1 MSRWRAMTK
10 DDLAAAK
17 AVADRVHTEHPEDEA
32 VFADRLQIHP
42 EGCRVMEADG
52 AIAAYILSHPWR
64 AFSPPS
70 LNSVLGC
77 LPEAPDTYYIHDI
90 ALLPQLRGTGA
101 AVEMVEAVAKHAAD
115 IGLRTISLVAV
126 NGSAGFWRSRG
137 FRQIEDP
144 AMAET
149 LASYGGGVF
158 MIRDAR

>member
-10 DDLAAAK
+10 EDLAAAK
-17 AVADRVHTEHPEDEA
+17 AVADRVHTDHPEDEA

-42 EGCRVMEADG
+42 EGCRVIEADG
-52 AIAAYILSHPWR
+52 AIAAYIMSHPWR
-64 AFSPPS
+64 AFSPPQ

-101 AVEMVEAVAKHAAD
+101 AAAVVEDVAEHAGRL
-115 IGLRTISLVAV
+115 GLPTLSLVAV

-144 AMAET
+144 ALAAT

-158 MIRDAR
+158 MTRNVR